1 MWRWGFI
8 LDVGDGS
15 SDKESIMNRKII
27 SAMVAVIMAIIVAG
41 CGSAASENTTSQKTM
56 QQNQTRNIS
65 TTADSGNTE
74 GVETEKKAAVVTGIS
89 VTYTGSTEA
98 GTVLDQNNSGIIVTQ
113 TYDDGT
119 KKETTEWT
127 VETPA
132 TLTAGK
138 DSTVTVKAGDFS
150 TTLTVTCTTEDPQA
164 YKDSC
169 ENISYED
176 IARNPD
182 NYVGKNIHFYGQVI
196 QVMEDGNDVTLRVAT
211 KKSDYGYWNDDV
223 VLVAYTRE
231 EGESRILEDDMVN
244 LYGVCAGTTSYETVR
259 GDTLTIPSMVAKYVD
274 IDS

>member
-1 MWRWGFI
+1 
-8 LDVGDGS
+8 
-15 SDKESIMNRKII
+15 MNRKII
-27 SAMVAVIMAIIVAG
+27 SAVVAITIAIFVAG
-41 CGSAASENTTSQKTM
+41 CSSASSENATSQKTM
-56 QQNQTRNIS
+56 QRNQTQNIS
-65 TTADSGNTE
+65 TTADSGNT
-74 GVETEKKAAVVTGIS
+74 GDGETEKRAAVITGIS
-89 VTYTGSTEA
+89 ATYTGSTEA
-98 GTVLDQNNSGIIVTQ
+98 GTVLDKNNAGIIVTQ

-119 KKETTEWT
+119 QKETTNWT

-138 DSTVTVKAGDFS
+138 DSAITIKSGDFS

-176 IARNPD
+176 IARNPG
-182 NYVGKNIHFYGQVI
+182 NYVGKDIHFYGQVI

-274 IDS
+274 MDS